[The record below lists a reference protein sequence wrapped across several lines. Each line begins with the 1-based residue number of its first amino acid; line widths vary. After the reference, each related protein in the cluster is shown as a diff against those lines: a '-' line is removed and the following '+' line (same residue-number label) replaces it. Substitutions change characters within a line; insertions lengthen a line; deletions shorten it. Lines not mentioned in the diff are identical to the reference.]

1 MKRSALRWAAAGP
14 KLLRSQMGATERTV
28 NALEKLLD
36 TPRVGAV
43 AKPRQSRR
51 RERNEYMQ
59 QSRSF
64 AAARTGQDPSPQSM
78 LDQMNPLSSLFGLGV
93 RTRNALYDRG
103 IVRAHTLRGPVV
115 SVGNLS
121 VGGSGKTPF
130 VLLLS
135 ELLKGRE
142 IKFDILSRGYG
153 RTTRGVA
160 LVDPAGSARDF
171 GDEPLLLARRLTV
184 PVVVGEDRYQAGV
197 FAEKKFGPQLHLLDD
212 GFQHRSLAR
221 DFDIV
226 LITPEDIRDR
236 LLPAGRLREPLT
248 SLRRADAVV
257 LTSGASQDAL
267 PLEGKLVWRVR
278 RGIVPTNV
286 PARPVVFCGI
296 ARPKNFVSQLRTA
309 GIEPV
314 AEAFYRDHHAYSE
327 QDIRDLLNLRQR
339 SEADG
344 FVTTEKDAVNLGGF
358 LSALEPLA
366 VVPVKMELTDA
377 ANAVDTMLARI
388 AERTRPA

>member
-1 MKRSALRWAAAGP
+1 MDGPFEFAQGRLRP
-14 KLLRSQMGATERTV
+14 PHTV
-28 NALEKLLD
+28 CGESDNGE
-36 TPRVGAV
+36 
-43 AKPRQSRR
+43 
-51 RERNEYMQ
+51 
-59 QSRSF
+59 
-64 AAARTGQDPSPQSM
+64 
-78 LDQMNPLSSLFGLGV
+78 MNPLTSLFGLGV

-103 IVRAHTLRGPVV
+103 IVHAHRLRGPVV
-115 SVGNLS
+115 SIGNLS

-130 VLLLS
+130 VLMLG
-135 ELLKGRE
+135 ELLKGRG

-153 RTTRGVA
+153 RVTRGVA
-160 LVDPAGSARDF
+160 LVDPAGSPRSF
-171 GDEPLLLARRLTV
+171 GDEPLLLSRRLTV
-184 PVVVGEDRYQAGV
+184 PVVVAEERYQAGIL
-197 FAEKKFGPQLHLLDD
+197 AEGKFGPQLHLLDD

-248 SLRRADAVV
+248 SLRRADAIV
-257 LTSGASQDAL
+257 LTGGASQDAL
-267 PLEGKLVWRVR
+267 PFEGKLDGRLVWRAR

-286 PARPVVFCGI
+286 PGRPVAFCGI
-296 ARPKNFVSQLRTA
+296 ARPKNFVLQLRTA

-327 QDIRDLLNLRQR
+327 QDIRDLLDLRQR

-358 LSALEPLA
+358 LSALKPLA

-388 AERTRPA
+388 ADRTQLA